1 MKLTTFIAIALI
13 INIVVS
19 KSLKNKNDFNNSFEN
34 IRKHQSNLI
43 RNKRGMYNYEFN
55 LLYVL
60 LPPLY
65 TPQK

>member
-13 INIVVS
+13 IDIVVS
-19 KSLKNKNDFNNSFEN
+19 KSWKNENDFNNSFEN
-34 IRKHQSNLI
+34 IRKHQRNLI
-43 RNKRGMYNYEFN
+43 RNKRGMYKYEFN